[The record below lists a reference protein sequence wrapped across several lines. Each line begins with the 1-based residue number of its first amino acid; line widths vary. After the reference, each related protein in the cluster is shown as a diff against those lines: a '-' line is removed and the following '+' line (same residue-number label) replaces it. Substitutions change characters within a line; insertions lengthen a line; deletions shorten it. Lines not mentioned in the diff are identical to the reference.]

1 MSLLWVLIALVCL
14 PVVGFRV
21 ARQHSADLPPFGLEA
36 LSFGF
41 PWMVALVVVPLVGRA
56 THSFDAGLLALALV
70 SLALLYASRRWRAP
84 ATIPGAPRVAFWLV
98 TAGVTAAYTVIAV
111 RYQMHDERALFGHGS
126 MVEELRNGAYPPFL
140 PPIPGQDVRYHY
152 GFDLLAGA
160 GARAFGLSTDAAIDL
175 LTALMVIFICL
186 SAAALVSALGAT
198 KRAPF
203 AAFAIHFGAG
213 LAWLMLAGVPG
224 RHPRC
229 LVQYHHPS
237 CTAELFPTPF
247 LNVFQHPVSVG
258 VPLLLLFVVLL
269 LSWAAAPYRK
279 AGLSALLL
287 LILPALAIAQVVYFA
302 LGVLATLFALAITR
316 ERRLLRPFLAILA
329 GALVWAVLSGGMFT
343 PAKLNDSGLVAFL
356 RRPGFPSPEPWAILR
371 YNLLN
376 LGVGFVALP
385 LIGVWALFS
394 GEPRPSDPFGSRPGA
409 RPGLAHQL
417 GLRVLVA
424 FAVGGALAPQLLTY
438 TRSWDIVKFPSAA
451 AFALSILWVAVVD
464 HGLGQRGLRWLQ
476 RGGRALLLGSGVLA
490 FVFVAFPLEGQ
501 NRLYDPGSVPVD
513 PGIAQTI
520 AWWRARGVVRTEL
533 ILAQSNIAP
542 ELAMHGGLPVVG
554 SDYDLVTQGLARS
567 WLDRQDALA
576 RRAQAT
582 MEESALAELGV
593 VWLMYSDE
601 ELNNLGPE
609 ARARLEAAPEMTAGA
624 DPAFALAA
632 SFEGE
637 RPERR
642 RRIWRFRA
650 SGNRPAAIGAPR

>member
-1 MSLLWVLIALVCL
+1 MSLLWVLIALCCL
-14 PVVGFRV
+14 PVVGWRA
-21 ARQHSADLPPFGLEA
+21 ARQLSADLPPFGREA

-56 THSFDAGLLALALV
+56 THSFDAGLLGLAVV
-70 SLALLYASRRWRAP
+70 SLVLLVGSRRWRAP
-84 ATIPGAPRVAFWLV
+84 ATVPGAPRLAFWLV
-98 TAGVTAAYTVIAV
+98 TAGVAAAYAVIAV

-126 MVEELRNGAYPPFL
+126 MVEQLRNGSYPPFL
-140 PPIPGQDVRYHY
+140 PPIPGHDVRYHY

-175 LTALMVIFICL
+175 LTVLMVIFISL

-237 CTAELFPTPF
+237 CSAELFPTPF

-258 VPLLLLFVVLL
+258 VPLFLLFVVLL
-269 LSWAAAPYRK
+269 LAWAAAPYRK
-279 AGLSALLL
+279 AGLGALLL
-287 LILPALAIAQVVYFA
+287 LTLPALAMAQVVYFA
-302 LGVLATLFALAITR
+302 LGVLATLFALLITR
-316 ERRLLRPFLAILA
+316 ERRLLRPFVGILA
-329 GALVWAVLSGGMFT
+329 VGLLVALLSGGMFT

-356 RRPGFPSPEPWAILR
+356 RRPGFPAPEAWAIVR

-376 LGVGFVALP
+376 LGVGFLVLP
-385 LIGVWALFS
+385 LLGVWALFP
-394 GEPRPSDPFGSRPGA
+394 GDPRPLDPFGGAARAA

-417 GLRVLVA
+417 GLRLLVA

-451 AFALSILWVAVVD
+451 AFALSILWVATVD
-464 HGLGQRGLRWLQ
+464 HGLAERGHRWLQ
-476 RGGRALLLGSGVLA
+476 RAGRVLLLGSGVLA

-501 NRLYDPGSVPVD
+501 NRLYELGSAPLDPGL
-513 PGIAQTI
+513 AKTI
-520 AWWRARGVVRTEL
+520 AWWRARGVVREEL
-533 ILAQSNIAP
+533 ILVQSNIAP
-542 ELAMHGGLPVVG
+542 ELAVHGGLPVVG
-554 SDYDLVTQGLARS
+554 SDYDLVTQGLAKS

-576 RRAQAT
+576 RRAQANLDPA
-582 MEESALAELGV
+582 ALAELGV

-601 ELNNLGPE
+601 ELRNLGPE
-609 ARARLEAAPEMTAGA
+609 ARARLEAAGEGGSLT
-624 DPAFALAA
+624 LAA

-642 RRIWRFRA
+642 RRIWRFQ
-650 SGNRPAAIGAPR
+650 GAR

>member
-1 MSLLWVLIALVCL
+1 MSLLSVLIALGCL
-14 PVVGFRV
+14 PVVGWRA
-21 ARQHSADLPPFGLEA
+21 ARQLSADLPPFGLEA

-41 PWMVALVVVPLVGRA
+41 PWIVALVVVPLVGRA
-56 THSFDAGLLALALV
+56 THSLDAGLLGLAAV
-70 SLALLYASRRWRAP
+70 SLVLLYASRRWRAP
-84 ATIPGAPRVAFWLV
+84 ATVPGAPRLAFWLV
-98 TAGVTAAYTVIAV
+98 TAGVTAAYAVIAV

-126 MVEELRNGAYPPFL
+126 MVEQLRNGSYPPFL
-140 PPIPGQDVRYHY
+140 PPIPGHDVRYHY

-198 KRAPF
+198 RRAPF

-237 CTAELFPTPF
+237 CGAELFPTPF
-247 LNVFQHPVSVG
+247 LNVFQHPVSAG
-258 VPLLLLFVVLL
+258 VPLFLLFVVLL
-269 LSWAAAPYRK
+269 LAWAAAPYRK
-279 AGLSALLL
+279 PGLGALLL

-302 LGVLATLFALAITR
+302 LGVLATLFALLITR

-329 GALVWAVLSGGMFT
+329 AALLLALLSGGMFT

-356 RRPGFPSPEPWAILR
+356 RRPGFPAPEPWAILR

-376 LGVGFVALP
+376 LGVGFAALP
-385 LIGVWALFS
+385 LIGVWALFA
-394 GEPRPSDPFGSRPGA
+394 GDPRPLDPFGARPGA

-464 HGLGQRGLRWLQ
+464 EGLGRRGLRWLQ
-476 RGGRALLLGSGVLA
+476 RAGRVLLLGSGVLA

-501 NRLYDPGSVPVD
+501 NRLYELGNAPVD
-513 PGIAQTI
+513 PGVAKTI
-520 AWWRARGVVRTEL
+520 AWWRARGVERGEL
-533 ILAQSNIAP
+533 ILVQSNIAP
-542 ELAMHGGLPVVG
+542 ELAVHGGLPVVG
-554 SDYDLVTQGLARS
+554 SDYDLVTQGLAKS

-576 RRAQAT
+576 RRAQAN
-582 MEESALAELGV
+582 MDPGALTELGV

-609 ARARLEAAPEMTAGA
+609 ARAQLEAARPLDERAAGGVGSG
-624 DPAFALAA
+624 AFALAA

-642 RRIWRFRA
+642 RRIWRFQGVR
-650 SGNRPAAIGAPR
+650 